1 MKWTEKRLV
10 HKYCYGQPL
19 VDLVKYKFLKMAR
32 DGKEQVDR
40 EIEYLETEP
49 ERVKL
54 IVKQLEDEQLA
65 ADLLS
70 A

>member
-40 EIEYLETEP
+40 DIEYLETEP
-49 ERVKL
+49 ERV
-54 IVKQLEDEQLA
+54 
-65 ADLLS
+65 
-70 A
+70 